1 MDIPVFGIMHCFHKI
16 MQLSFSLP
24 TFTKP
29 VFLKIMLSW
38 LVISVSVI
46 VYMKVIFIYTLHSL
60 ILYHVSTESVN
71 YSDLD

>member
-24 TFTKP
+24 TFTKA
-29 VFLKIMLSW
+29 VFLENNAK
-38 LVISVSVI
+38 VI